1 MNNSKNAQKRIR
13 QKALNTARKNSG
25 NENQAFNNKE
35 RIRKDPRLKA
45 LNLIN
50 PVEGTPRVPTLADI
64 KTMYGAPA
72 TLAEVDADTKK
83 ANDAAI
89 GQCHSLLRDA
99 ISIMGVGPL
108 PQFLGYGYL
117 TGLAQN
123 GLIRAGCEM
132 IADEMVE
139 KGITLTTKGN
149 NSPDTD
155 KQAKLDRLNEL
166 ITKINLLPTLRK
178 AVSISKYYGGN

>member
-1 MNNSKNAQKRIR
+1 MSA
-13 QKALNTARKNSG
+13 
-25 NENQAFNNKE
+25 
-35 RIRKDPRLKA
+35 
-45 LNLIN
+45 
-50 PVEGTPRVPTLADI
+50 
-64 KTMYGAPA
+64 Y
-72 TLAEVDADTKK
+72 
-83 ANDAAI
+83 
-89 GQCHSLLRDA
+89 
-99 ISIMGVGPL
+99 

-149 NSPDTD
+149 NDPDTD

-178 AVSISKYYGGN
+178 AVSISKYYGGSLVYMDFDGIDTASETLLNPLILTKNELRGKKLRRLKVIEPYNLSPVNTTQQTRCKNITSSHDIGLLWAKR